1 MDDLLPCG
9 HKEFNILNE
18 KAEIRMVRCMTCQRP
33 WVIMPDLRIIPVKSI
48 FTMQD
53 LKGAAD
59 HG

>member
-1 MDDLLPCG
+1 
-9 HKEFNILNE
+9 
-18 KAEIRMVRCMTCQRP
+18 MTCQRP